1 MRNYLIINNMKTT
14 KYNNRIKGLMNLK
27 NLGCVALLIFS
38 FSQSLIF
45 LSSCTEEP
53 DGSNLFSSDQKTIA
67 ELIRDRNDLT
77 GFYRVLEK
85 AGFDKYM
92 GTYGEYT
99 CFAPL
104 NDGVSTYLDSLYYDE
119 SYLISKAKV
128 KHNGIKEDANW
139 DNLDVMAKVELMSDS
154 LCDDIARFHL
164 SGEEHL
170 QVDLDGTATTWT
182 TMKTGRSIRVGSF
195 DEDAYKADYI
205 GLTSLNDISA
215 IVDGDIE
222 AINGVLHICS
232 NVIPRSDRTTDD
244 QLRVEGEK
252 DLSIFYAALEATG
265 YTDTLMI
272 ERKNNPDG
280 TAMTYDLGTN
290 HNDRD
295 GVPLYYPK
303 ECMVKWTVFAETD
316 DVFRAAGINN
326 FNDLKAKCAEWY
338 GNCGAWYDY
347 INEKGI
353 KISTGDDYTNPFNV
367 VNMFVA
373 YHILRA
379 GMPIDRIVYEK
390 NAQTNASWNIC
401 FGYEPQEYFET
412 MLPNTLLKVWETN
425 PKTTK
430 DLWINRYLTNHTLT
444 KKLGL
449 FGMPG
454 DGDHTLVFKG
464 VPIDRNKSVE
474 TLNGFIHRIN
484 GILKYDQNAK
494 DALHERLRLDSS
506 TFLYELINN
515 GLRFATPAEVS
526 TLNGGGDGNRI
537 AFQNNYFDNIVCYNP
552 GTLLRFC
559 VMGAWR
565 ANNSDQFQ
573 GWDVYDFAVK
583 LPHVPT
589 GDYELRIIYP
599 PMARGG
605 LMQFYLGNTSKQSDM
620 VAIGIPFDACA
631 NPYQDATIGYED
643 IVNRADDETSDC
655 GVESDQRMHVRG
667 YMRAPA
673 SFSRGTYNT
682 VTDPLNASYNEN
694 DIYSAASQIIGST
707 SCRSETGY
715 GTMMLRRIIT
725 TQRFEQGKDYWLR
738 IKNLVNDANLGWS
751 FDFIELVPLD
761 IVNSQTMTEDWY

>member
-1 MRNYLIINNMKTT
+1 VN
-14 KYNNRIKGLMNLK
+14 
-27 NLGCVALLIFS
+27 A
-38 FSQSLIF
+38 
-45 LSSCTEEP
+45 
-53 DGSNLFSSDQKTIA
+53 
-67 ELIRDRNDLT
+67 
-77 GFYRVLEK
+77 
-85 AGFDKYM
+85 
-92 GTYGEYT
+92 
-99 CFAPL
+99 
-104 NDGVSTYLDSLYYDE
+104 YLDSLYKDE

-128 KHNGIKEDANW
+128 KHNGIQEDANW
-139 DNLDVMAKVELMSDS
+139 NSLDVMAKVNLMSDS
-154 LCDDIARFHL
+154 LCEDISRFHL

-182 TMKTGRSIRVGSF
+182 TMKTGRSIRVGVF
-195 DEDAYKADYI
+195 LDNAYNNANFPEFV

-215 IVDGDIE
+215 IVEGDIE
-222 AINGVLHICS
+222 AINGVLHVCS
-232 NVIPRSDRTTDD
+232 TVIPRSDRTTDD

-265 YTDTLMI
+265 FTDTLLI
-272 ERKNNPDG
+272 EKKYNADG
-280 TAMTYDLGTN
+280 TVKTYDLGTN

-295 GVPLYYPK
+295 GNPLYYPK
-303 ECMVKWTVFAETD
+303 ECMIKWTVFAETD
-316 DVFRAAGINN
+316 DVFRAAGINS
-326 FNDLKAKCAEWY
+326 FDDLKAKCAEWY
-338 GNCGAWYDY
+338 GNCSGWYDY
-347 INEKGI
+347 IKEKNI
-353 KISTGDDYTNPFNV
+353 KISTGDDYTSKFNV

-390 NAQTNASWNIC
+390 NKQTDASWNFC

-430 DLWINRYLTNHTLT
+430 DLWLNRYLTNNTLT
-444 KKLGL
+444 TKLGM

-454 DGDHTLVFKG
+454 DGDHTLVFRG
-464 VPIDRNKSVE
+464 VSVDRNSSVE
-474 TLNGFIHRIN
+474 TLNGYIHRIK

-515 GLRFATPAEVS
+515 GLRGATPSEVS
-526 TLNGGGDGNRI
+526 TLNGGGDGNRV
-537 AFQNNYFDNIVCYNP
+537 AFHNTFFDNIVCYNP
-552 GTLLRFC
+552 GTLLRFN

-565 ANNSDQFQ
+565 AHNSDQFQ
-573 GWDVYDFAVK
+573 GWDVYDFAIK

-599 PMARGG
+599 PMGRGG
-605 LMQFYLGNTSKQSDM
+605 LMQFYLGNSSKQSDM

-631 NPYQDATIGYED
+631 NPHEDATFGYEP
-643 IVNRADDETSDC
+643 IQTLDENPESDF
-655 GVESDQRMHVRG
+655 GVECGQRMHVRG
-667 YMRAPA
+667 YMYAPA

-682 VTDPLNASYNEN
+682 ITDPLSYNEN
-694 DIYSAASQIIGST
+694 DIYSAASQITGST

-725 TQRFEQGKDYWLR
+725 TQRFEQGQDYWLR

-761 IVNSQTMTEDWY
+761 IVNSQTMSEDWY

>member
-1 MRNYLIINNMKTT
+1 MITKVKYIICG
-14 KYNNRIKGLMNLK
+14 I
-27 NLGCVALLIFS
+27 CVICGVM
-38 FSQSLIF
+38 
-45 LSSCTEEP
+45 SCNEEP

-67 ELIRDRNDLT
+67 EMLRDRSELSA
-77 GFYRVLEK
+77 FYRILEK
-85 AGFDKYM
+85 GSFDKYL

-99 CFAPL
+99 CFAPV
-104 NDGVSTYLDSLYYDE
+104 NEGVNRYIDSLYNDE
-119 SYLISKAKV
+119 SYLISKAKK
-128 KHNGIKEDANW
+128 KHNGIQEDPNW
-139 DNLDVMAKVELMSDS
+139 ASLDVMARVNLMPDS

-164 SGEEHL
+164 SGERHM

-182 TMKTGRSIRVGSF
+182 TMKIGRSIRVNTF
-195 DEDAYKADYI
+195 DEIKAPKEAYI
-205 GLTSLNDISA
+205 GLTSLNDVSA
-215 IVDGDIE
+215 ITEGDIE

-232 NVIPRSDRTTDD
+232 EMIPRSDRTTDD

-280 TAMTYDLGTN
+280 TAITYDLGNN

-295 GVPLYYPK
+295 GNVLYYPK
-303 ECMVKWTVFAETD
+303 ECMIKWTVFAETD
-316 DVFRAAGINN
+316 DVFRAAGINS
-326 FNDLKAKCAEWY
+326 FDDLKAKCAEWY
-338 GNCGAWYDY
+338 GNCSGWYDY
-347 INEKGI
+347 IKEKNI
-353 KISTGDDYTNPFNV
+353 KISTGDDYTSKFNV

-390 NAQTNASWNIC
+390 NKQTDASWNFC

-430 DLWINRYLTNHTLT
+430 DLWLNRYLTNNTLT
-444 KKLGL
+444 TKLGM

-454 DGDHTLVFKG
+454 DGDHTLVFRG
-464 VPIDRNKSVE
+464 VSVDRNSSVE
-474 TLNGFIHRIN
+474 TLNGYIHRIK

-515 GLRFATPAEVS
+515 GLRGATPSEVS
-526 TLNGGGDGNRI
+526 SLNGGGDGNRV
-537 AFQNNYFDNIVCYNP
+537 AFHNTFFDNIVCYNP
-552 GTLLRFC
+552 GTLLRFN

-565 ANNSDQFQ
+565 AHNSDQFQ
-573 GWDVYDFAVK
+573 GWDVYDFAIK

-599 PMARGG
+599 PMGRGG
-605 LMQFYLGNTSKQSDM
+605 LMQFYLGNSSKQSDM

-631 NPYQDATIGYED
+631 NPHEDATFGYEP
-643 IVNRADDETSDC
+643 IQTLDENPESDF
-655 GVESDQRMHVRG
+655 GVECGQRMHVRG
-667 YMRAPA
+667 YMYAPA

-682 VTDPLNASYNEN
+682 ITDPLSYNEN
-694 DIYSAASQIIGST
+694 DIYSAASQITGST

-725 TQRFEQGKDYWLR
+725 TQRFEQGQDYWLR

-761 IVNSQTMTEDWY
+761 IVNSQTMSEDWY

>member
-1 MRNYLIINNMKTT
+1 MKRNNF
-14 KYNNRIKGLMNLK
+14 
-27 NLGCVALLIFS
+27 LIFKL
-38 FSQSLIF
+38 FNFYILAAAM
-45 LSSCTEEP
+45 LMTGCNEEP

-67 ELIRDRNDLT
+67 ELLRDRSDLSA
-77 GFYRVLEK
+77 FYRILEK
-85 AGFDKYM
+85 GGFDKYM
-92 GTYGEYT
+92 GTYGNYT

-104 NDGVSTYLDSLYYDE
+104 NDGVDSYLDSLYNDQ

-128 KHNGIKEDANW
+128 KHNGITEAANW
-139 DNLDVMAKVELMSDS
+139 NSLDVMAKVDLMSDS

-182 TMKTGRSIRVGSF
+182 TMKTGRSIRVGTF
-195 DEDAYKADYI
+195 GENAYNKEFV
-205 GLTSLNDISA
+205 GLTSLNDVSA
-215 IVDGDIE
+215 IIDGDIE
-222 AINGVLHICS
+222 AVNGILQICS

-244 QLRVEGEK
+244 QMRVEGEK

-265 YTDTLMI
+265 YTDTLLI
-272 ERKNNPDG
+272 EAKRNADG
-280 TAMTYDLGTN
+280 TAKTYDLGTN

-295 GVPLYYPK
+295 GNSLYYPK
-303 ECMVKWTVFAETD
+303 ECMIKWTVFAETD
-316 DVFRAAGINN
+316 DVFHAAGINS
-326 FNDLKAKCAEWY
+326 FNDPQDRETKSTLVDKCIEWY
-338 GNCGAWYDY
+338 GNCSAWYDY

-353 KISTGDDYTNPFNV
+353 TISTGDDYTNPFNV

-390 NAQTNASWNIC
+390 NAQTNASWNLC

-430 DLWINRYLTNHTLT
+430 NLWLNRYLTNNTLT
-444 KKLGL
+444 SKLGL
-449 FGMPG
+449 FGVPG
-454 DGDHTLVFKG
+454 DGDHVLKFAG
-464 VPIDRNKSVE
+464 VSVDRNNSVE
-474 TLNGFIHRIN
+474 TLNGYIHRIK
-484 GILKYDQNAK
+484 GILKYDQNAR

-605 LMQFYLGNTSKQSDM
+605 LMQFYLGNSSKQSDM

-631 NPYQDATIGYED
+631 NPLYDATIGWEP
-643 IVNRADDETSDC
+643 IEKRDDNP
-655 GVESDQRMHVRG
+655 ESDFGVACGQRMHVRG
-667 YMRAPA
+667 YMYAPA

-682 VTDPLNASYNEN
+682 VTDPLTYNEN
-694 DIYSAASQIIGST
+694 DIYSAASQIVGT
-707 SCRSETGY
+707 TNCRSEDGY
-715 GTMMLRRIIT
+715 GTMILRRIIT

-738 IKNLVNDANLGWS
+738 IKNLVNDSNLGWS

-761 IVNSQTMTEDWY
+761 IVNNQTMSEDWY

>member
-1 MRNYLIINNMKTT
+1 
-14 KYNNRIKGLMNLK
+14 
-27 NLGCVALLIFS
+27 
-38 FSQSLIF
+38 
-45 LSSCTEEP
+45 
-53 DGSNLFSSDQKTIA
+53 
-67 ELIRDRNDLT
+67 
-77 GFYRVLEK
+77 
-85 AGFDKYM
+85 
-92 GTYGEYT
+92 
-99 CFAPL
+99 
-104 NDGVSTYLDSLYYDE
+104 
-119 SYLISKAKV
+119 
-128 KHNGIKEDANW
+128 
-139 DNLDVMAKVELMSDS
+139 
-154 LCDDIARFHL
+154 
-164 SGEEHL
+164 
-170 QVDLDGTATTWT
+170 
-182 TMKTGRSIRVGSF
+182 
-195 DEDAYKADYI
+195 
-205 GLTSLNDISA
+205 
-215 IVDGDIE
+215 
-222 AINGVLHICS
+222 
-232 NVIPRSDRTTDD
+232 
-244 QLRVEGEK
+244 
-252 DLSIFYAALEATG
+252 
-265 YTDTLMI
+265 MI

-280 TAMTYDLGTN
+280 TAKTYDLGTN

-295 GVPLYYPK
+295 GNSLYYPK

-338 GNCGAWYDY
+338 GSCSAWYDY

-353 KISTGDDYTNPFNV
+353 TISTGDDYTNPFNV

-390 NAQTNASWNIC
+390 NAQTNSSWNLC

-430 DLWINRYLTNHTLT
+430 DLWLNRYLTNNTLT
-444 KKLGL
+444 AKLGL
-449 FGMPG
+449 FGMPN

-464 VPIDRNKSVE
+464 VSIDRNKSIE
-474 TLNGFIHRIN
+474 TLNGYIHRIK
-484 GILKYDQNAK
+484 GILKYDQNAR

-589 GDYELRIIYP
+589 GEYELRIIYP

-605 LMQFYLGNTSKQSDM
+605 LMQFYLGNSSKQSDM

-682 VTDPLNASYNEN
+682 ITDPLTYSED

-738 IKNLVNDANLGWS
+738 IKNLVNDTNLGWS

>member
-1 MRNYLIINNMKTT
+1 MITKVKYIICG
-14 KYNNRIKGLMNLK
+14 I
-27 NLGCVALLIFS
+27 CVICGVM
-38 FSQSLIF
+38 
-45 LSSCTEEP
+45 SCNEEP

-67 ELIRDRNDLT
+67 EMLRDRSELSA
-77 GFYRVLEK
+77 FYRILEK
-85 AGFDKYM
+85 GSFDKYL

-99 CFAPL
+99 CFAPV
-104 NDGVSTYLDSLYYDE
+104 NEGVNRYIDSLYKDE
-119 SYLISKAKV
+119 SYLISKAKK
-128 KHNGIKEDANW
+128 KHNGIQEDPNW
-139 DNLDVMAKVELMSDS
+139 ANLDVMARVNLMPDS

-164 SGEEHL
+164 SGERHM

-182 TMKTGRSIRVGSF
+182 TMKIGRSIRVNTF
-195 DEDAYKADYI
+195 DEIKAPKEAYI
-205 GLTSLNDISA
+205 GLTSLNDVSA
-215 IVDGDIE
+215 ITEGDIE

-232 NVIPRSDRTTDD
+232 EMIPRSDRTTDD

-280 TAMTYDLGTN
+280 TAITYDLGNN

-295 GVPLYYPK
+295 GNVLYYPK
-303 ECMVKWTVFAETD
+303 ECMIKWTVFAETD
-316 DVFRAAGINN
+316 DVFRAAGINS
-326 FNDLKAKCAEWY
+326 FDDLKTKCAEWY
-338 GNCGAWYDY
+338 GNCSGWYDY
-347 INEKGI
+347 IKEKNI
-353 KISTGDDYTNPFNV
+353 KISTGDDYTSKFNV

-390 NAQTNASWNIC
+390 NKQTDASWNFC

-425 PKTTK
+425 PKTSK
-430 DLWINRYLTNHTLT
+430 DLWLNRYLTNNTLT
-444 KKLGL
+444 TKLGM

-454 DGDHTLVFKG
+454 DGDHTLVFRG
-464 VPIDRNKSVE
+464 VSVDRNSSVE
-474 TLNGFIHRIN
+474 TLNGYIHRIK

-515 GLRFATPAEVS
+515 GLRGATPSEVS
-526 TLNGGGDGNRI
+526 TLNGGGDGNRV
-537 AFQNNYFDNIVCYNP
+537 AFHNTFFDNIVCYNP
-552 GTLLRFC
+552 GTLLRFN

-565 ANNSDQFQ
+565 AHNSDQFQ
-573 GWDVYDFAVK
+573 GWDVYDFAIK

-599 PMARGG
+599 PMGRGG
-605 LMQFYLGNTSKQSDM
+605 LMQFYLGNSSKQSDM

-631 NPYQDATIGYED
+631 NPHEDATFGYEP
-643 IVNRADDETSDC
+643 IQTLDENPESDF
-655 GVESDQRMHVRG
+655 GVECGQRMHVRG
-667 YMRAPA
+667 YMYAPA

-682 VTDPLNASYNEN
+682 ITDPLSYNEN
-694 DIYSAASQIIGST
+694 DIYSAASQITGST

-725 TQRFEQGKDYWLR
+725 TQRFEQGQDYWLR

-761 IVNSQTMTEDWY
+761 IVNSQTMSEDWY

>member
-1 MRNYLIINNMKTT
+1 MITKVKYIICG
-14 KYNNRIKGLMNLK
+14 I
-27 NLGCVALLIFS
+27 CVICGVM
-38 FSQSLIF
+38 
-45 LSSCTEEP
+45 SCNEEP

-67 ELIRDRNDLT
+67 EMLRDRSELSA
-77 GFYRVLEK
+77 FYRILEK
-85 AGFDKYM
+85 GSFDKYL

-99 CFAPL
+99 CFAPV
-104 NDGVSTYLDSLYYDE
+104 NEGVNRYIDSLYKDE
-119 SYLISKAKV
+119 SYLISKAKK
-128 KHNGIKEDANW
+128 KHNGIQEDPNW
-139 DNLDVMAKVELMSDS
+139 ASLDVMARVNLMPDS

-164 SGEEHL
+164 SGERHM

-182 TMKTGRSIRVGSF
+182 TMKIGRSIRVNTF
-195 DEDAYKADYI
+195 DEIKAPKEAYI
-205 GLTSLNDISA
+205 GLTSLNDVSA
-215 IVDGDIE
+215 ITEGDIE

-232 NVIPRSDRTTDD
+232 EMIPRSDRTTDD

-280 TAMTYDLGTN
+280 TAITYDLGNN

-295 GVPLYYPK
+295 GNVLYYPK
-303 ECMVKWTVFAETD
+303 ECMIKWTVFAETD
-316 DVFRAAGINN
+316 DVFRAAGINS
-326 FNDLKAKCAEWY
+326 FDDLKTKCAEWY
-338 GNCGAWYDY
+338 GNCSGWYDY
-347 INEKGI
+347 IKEKNI
-353 KISTGDDYTNPFNV
+353 KISTGDDYTSKFNV

-390 NAQTNASWNIC
+390 NKQTDASWNFC

-430 DLWINRYLTNHTLT
+430 DLWLNRYLTNNTLT
-444 KKLGL
+444 TKLGM

-454 DGDHTLVFKG
+454 DGDHTLVFRG
-464 VPIDRNKSVE
+464 VSVDRNSSVE
-474 TLNGFIHRIN
+474 TLNGYIHRIK

-515 GLRFATPAEVS
+515 GLRGATPSEVS
-526 TLNGGGDGNRI
+526 TLNGGGDGNRV
-537 AFQNNYFDNIVCYNP
+537 AFHNTYFDNIVCYNP
-552 GTLLRFC
+552 GTLLRFN

-565 ANNSDQFQ
+565 AHNSDQFQ
-573 GWDVYDFAVK
+573 GWDVYDFAIK

-599 PMARGG
+599 PMGRGG
-605 LMQFYLGNTSKQSDM
+605 LMQFYLGNSSKQSDM

-631 NPYQDATIGYED
+631 NPHEDATFGYEP
-643 IVNRADDETSDC
+643 IQTLDENPESDF
-655 GVESDQRMHVRG
+655 GVECGQRMHVRG
-667 YMRAPA
+667 YMYAPA

-682 VTDPLNASYNEN
+682 ITDPLSYNEN
-694 DIYSAASQIIGST
+694 DIYSAASQITGST

-725 TQRFEQGKDYWLR
+725 TQRFEQGQDYWLR

-761 IVNSQTMTEDWY
+761 IVNSQTMSEDWY

>member
-1 MRNYLIINNMKTT
+1 MINIGKM
-14 KYNNRIKGLMNLK
+14 LV
-27 NLGCVALLIFS
+27 LGFVGVMCLA
-38 FSQSLIF
+38 
-45 LSSCTEEP
+45 SCNEEP
-53 DGSNLFSSDQKTIA
+53 DGSNLFSTDQKTIA
-67 ELIRDRNDLT
+67 ELIRDRSELSA
-77 GFYRVLEK
+77 FYRILEK
-85 AGFDKYM
+85 GGFDKYM

-99 CFAPL
+99 CFAPV
-104 NDGVSTYLDSLYYDE
+104 NDGVSDYLDSLYNDE
-119 SYLISKAKV
+119 SYLLSKAKL
-128 KHNGIKEDANW
+128 KHNGIKDTASW
-139 DNLDVMAKVELMSDS
+139 ASLDVMTKVNLMSDS

-195 DEDAYKADYI
+195 DENAYDPAYI

-215 IVDGDIE
+215 IIDGDIE
-222 AINGVLHICS
+222 AINGILHVCS
-232 NVIPRSDRTTDD
+232 KVIPRSDRTTDD

-265 YTDTLMI
+265 FTDTLII
-272 ERKNNPDG
+272 EKKLNPDG
-280 TAMTYDLGTN
+280 TAKTYDLGNN

-295 GVPLYYPK
+295 GISLYYPK
-303 ECMVKWTVFAETD
+303 ECMIKWTVFAETD

-326 FNDLKAKCAEWY
+326 FDDLKAKCAEWY

-347 INEKGI
+347 INEKNI

-390 NAQTNASWNIC
+390 NAQTNGSWNFC

-412 MLPNTLLKVWETN
+412 MLPNTILKVWETN
-425 PKTTK
+425 PTSSKN
-430 DLWINRYLTNHTLT
+430 LWLNRYLTNNTLT
-444 KKLGL
+444 SKLGL
-449 FGMPG
+449 FAMPG
-454 DGDHTLVFKG
+454 DGDHELRFAG
-464 VPIDRNKSVE
+464 VPVDRNKSVE
-474 TLNGFIHRIN
+474 TLNGYIHRIG
-484 GILKYDQNAK
+484 GILKYDQTARNA
-494 DALHERLRLDSS
+494 LNERLRFDSS

-515 GLRFATPAEVS
+515 GLRGATSAEVS
-526 TLNGGGDGNRI
+526 TLNGGGDGNRV
-537 AFQNNYFDNIVCYNP
+537 AFENTFFDNIVCYNP
-552 GTLLRFC
+552 GTLLRFN

-565 ANNSDQFQ
+565 AHNSDQFQ
-573 GWDVYDFAVK
+573 GWDVYDFAIK

-589 GDYELRIIYP
+589 GEYELRIIYP

-605 LMQFYLGNTSKQSDM
+605 LMQFYLGNSSKQSDM
-620 VAIGIPFDACA
+620 VAVGIPFDACA
-631 NPYQDATIGYED
+631 NPYEDATIGYED
-643 IVNRADDETSDC
+643 IIDRNEDETSDC

-682 VTDPLNASYNEN
+682 ITDPLTYDPT
-694 DIYSAASQIIGST
+694 DIYSAAKQIIGST

-715 GTMMLRRIIT
+715 GTMMLRRIIA

-738 IKNLVNDANLGWS
+738 IKNLVNDTNLGWS
-751 FDFIELVPLD
+751 FDFVELVPLD